1 MTYSFERMSEG
12 GLIIVSVTL
21 DNKSKLRMILDT
33 GCSTTTVDSNAL
45 YLSGYELKDAIE
57 KVEIETANGI
67 VESELY
73 EIGRVHSL
81 GIIREDLKIQVYDF
95 LAHGIFS
102 NYDGL
107 LGLDFFEGKNLCI
120 DTVSDEITISER

>member
-1 MTYSFERMSEG
+1 MFH
-12 GLIIVSVTL
+12 
-21 DNKSKLRMILDT
+21 
-33 GCSTTTVDSNAL
+33 TTVDSNAL

-120 DTVSDEITISER
+120 DTVSDEISITER

>member
-81 GIIREDLKIQVYDF
+81 GIIRKDLKIQVYDF

>member
-45 YLSGYELKDAIE
+45 YLSGYELLAVIYTQKTYDNINR
-57 KVEIETANGI
+57 KTSLLQKAN
-67 VESELY
+67 
-73 EIGRVHSL
+73 
-81 GIIREDLKIQVYDF
+81 
-95 LAHGIFS
+95 
-102 NYDGL
+102 
-107 LGLDFFEGKNLCI
+107 
-120 DTVSDEITISER
+120 